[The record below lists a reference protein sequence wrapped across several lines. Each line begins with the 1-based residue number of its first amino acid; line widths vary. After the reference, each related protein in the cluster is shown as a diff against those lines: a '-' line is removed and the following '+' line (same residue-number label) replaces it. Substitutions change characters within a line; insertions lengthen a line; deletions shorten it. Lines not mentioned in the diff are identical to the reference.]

1 VHVRRRPWFR
11 PSTWDARDDRG
22 AVATVFG
29 ILLSGGVLLGLM
41 ALVVDVGQLYVER
54 GELQSGADAAALAVA
69 RACATNTPD
78 CRDLP
83 AVRTLAQRYL
93 NDNASDG
100 VSKLDVLCG
109 RLPFREID
117 CPAENTNLT
126 ACLGSP
132 PTIGNYVEVRVV
144 TEMADGRLV
153 LPPSFAQAV
162 FPDFDG
168 VGVGACGRAGWQ
180 LRIDVPL
187 LGIAMSTCDFAD
199 ARIGTEVT
207 IGDAS
212 PCRPPDRRG
221 AVLDRPDPRC
231 EVALPDDA
239 NLGGHGIYDLRLPIG
254 GDCKKRL
261 HEGITDGQVVYLPV
275 YDDVHGDSFDPVF
288 HIVGAIGVVITG
300 YLDKTDTDPPPDVGP
315 PITDNRCDA
324 SSSRCISMR
333 VVSKIGPF
341 ALVGRSTLGL
351 IG

>member
-1 VHVRRRPWFR
+1 MRRL
-11 PSTWDARDDRG
+11 STRDDRG

-41 ALVVDVGQLYVER
+41 ALVIDVGQLYVER
-54 GELQSGADAAALAVA
+54 AELQSGADAAALAVA
-69 RACATNTPD
+69 RACVTNTPD
-78 CRDLP
+78 CRDLD
-83 AVRTLAQRYL
+83 AVTELAQRYAD
-93 NDNASDG
+93 DNASDG

-109 RLPFREID
+109 RLPFEDID
-117 CPAENTNLT
+117 CPPDNTNLT

-132 PTIGNYVEVRVV
+132 PTIGNYVEVRVA

-153 LPPSFAQAV
+153 LPPTFAQAV
-162 FPDFDG
+162 FDDFDG
-168 VGVGACGRAGWQ
+168 AAVGACGRVGWQ

-199 ARIGTEVT
+199 ARIGDDVV

-212 PCRPPDRRG
+212 RCSPADRRG
-221 AVLDRPDPRC
+221 AVLDNPDPRC
-231 EVALPDDA
+231 EVVLPDDA
-239 NLGGHGIYDLRLPIG
+239 DLGGHGILDRPLPIG
-254 GDCKKRL
+254 DDCKSRL
-261 HEGITDGQVVYLPV
+261 HQGITDGQVVYLPV
-275 YDDVHGDSFDPVF
+275 YDDVRGDVFDPVF

-300 YLDKTDTDPPPDVGP
+300 YLDKTDADPPADVGP
-315 PITDNRCDA
+315 PTTDRRCDGPR
-324 SSSRCISMR
+324 SRCISMR